1 MFAVVTPTDEES
13 VHSGVPKLLVGE
25 TFPRESVRKYLTR
38 KIGPVAIYVVKFVSR
53 STELA

>member
-25 TFPRESVRKYLTR
+25 TFPGESIRKYLAR
-38 KIGPVAIYVVKFVSR
+38 KIGLIVKFVSR